1 MAAAGPAGHAPRM
14 TTVAGIIAFALLA
27 AIAPLLGDYQV
38 YLLSLTV
45 VWGTLALSM
54 GLLLGYVGE
63 INFGQA
69 AFVAIAAYASSLLRL
84 KLGFNFWLAAP
95 IALALVM
102 AIAAAVGVITFR
114 LRGPFFALVTLA
126 FGEIVRLIIANWQDL
141 TNGPLGLRE
150 IRPPESILGIN
161 FGGKLGFYYLAL
173 AVLGACTAALARLVR
188 ARTGRLL
195 VAVREDSILA
205 EFAGVHVMRQKVI
218 GLSVSAVVAG
228 LGGVLIGP
236 FLTVLSPAQFS
247 IFASVDMVV
256 MVVVGGIGTLAGPL
270 IGAVFLIYVPE
281 LLSFTRELRPV
292 MIGALLIVMTMF
304 MPGGILGLLQPLRGI
319 RMRRREFAA

>member
-1 MAAAGPAGHAPRM
+1 M
-14 TTVAGIIAFALLA
+14 TLIGTLAFAILA
-27 AIAPLLGDYQV
+27 AVAPVLGDYQV
-38 YLLSLTV
+38 YLLSLTL
-45 VWGTLALSM
+45 VWGILALSM

-69 AFVAIAAYASSLLRL
+69 AFVAISAYASSLLRL
-84 KLGFNFWLAAP
+84 KLGMSFWLAAP
-95 IALALVM
+95 ISLALVLAL
-102 AIAAAVGVITFR
+102 AIGVGVITFR

-141 TNGPLGLRE
+141 TNGPLGLRQ
-150 IRPPESILGIN
+150 IPPPESLLGID
-161 FGGKLGFYYLAL
+161 FGSKLGFFYLAL
-173 AVLGACTAALARLVR
+173 VVLAACTIALARLVR

-195 VAVREDSILA
+195 VAVREDQILA
-205 EFAGVHVMRQKVI
+205 EFTGIHVMRQKVI
-218 GLSVSAVVAG
+218 GLSISAVVAG

-270 IGAVFLIYVPE
+270 VGAVFLVYVPE

-304 MPGGILGLLQPLRGI
+304 MPSGILGLLQPLRGF
-319 RMRRREFAA
+319 RLRRRRKLAT

>member
-1 MAAAGPAGHAPRM
+1 M
-14 TTVAGIIAFALLA
+14 TIIGAIAFGLLA
-27 AIAPLLGDYQV
+27 VVAPLLGDYQV
-38 YLLSLTV
+38 YLLSLTL
-45 VWGTLALSM
+45 VWGLLALSM
-54 GLLLGYVGE
+54 GLMLGYVGE

-69 AFVAIAAYASSLLRL
+69 AFVAIAGYASSLLRM
-84 KLGFNFWLAAP
+84 KLGFSFWLAAP
-95 IALALVM
+95 LSLALVL
-102 AIAAAVGVITFR
+102 ILAAGVGVITFR

-141 TNGPLGLRE
+141 TNGPLGLRQ
-150 IRPPESILGIN
+150 IPPPESFFGID
-161 FGGKLGFYYLAL
+161 FGSKLGFYYLAL
-173 AVLGACTAALARLVR
+173 ATLAACTAALARLAR

-195 VAVREDSILA
+195 LAVREDAVLA
-205 EFAGVHVMRQKVI
+205 EFTGIHVMRQKVI
-218 GLSVSAVVAG
+218 GLCVSAVVAG
-228 LGGVLIGP
+228 LGGVLIAP

-270 IGAVFLIYVPE
+270 VGAVFLIYVPE

-304 MPGGILGLLQPLRGI
+304 MPGGILGLIRPLRHI
-319 RMRRREFAA
+319 RLRRRELPA

>member
-1 MAAAGPAGHAPRM
+1 M
-14 TTVAGIIAFALLA
+14 TVSGVIVFALLA
-27 AIAPLLGDYQV
+27 AMAPLLGDYQV
-38 YLLSLTV
+38 YLLSLTL
-45 VWGTLALSM
+45 VWGILALSM
-54 GLLLGYVGE
+54 GLVLGFVGE

-69 AFVAIAAYASSLLRL
+69 AFVAIAGYTSSLLRM
-84 KLGFNFWLAAP
+84 KLGFSFWLAAP
-95 IALALVM
+95 IALALVL
-102 AIAAAVGVITFR
+102 ALAAAVGIITFR

-150 IRPPESILGIN
+150 IPPPESILGID
-161 FGGKLGFYYLAL
+161 FGSKLGFYYLAL
-173 AVLGACTAALARLVR
+173 VVLAACTAALARLVR

-205 EFAGVHVMRQKVI
+205 EFTGIHVMRQKVI
-218 GLSVSAVVAG
+218 GLSASAVVAG

-236 FLTVLSPAQFS
+236 FLTVLSPGQFS

-292 MIGALLIVMTMF
+292 MIGALLIAMTMF
-304 MPGGILGLLQPLRGI
+304 MPGGILGLARPLRSI
-319 RMRRREFAA
+319 RLRRRELAA

>member
-1 MAAAGPAGHAPRM
+1 M
-14 TTVAGIIAFALLA
+14 TALGTITFAMLA
-27 AIAPLLGDYQV
+27 AVAPFMGDYQV
-38 YLLSLTV
+38 YLLSLTL
-45 VWGTLALSM
+45 VWGILALGM
-54 GLLLGYVGE
+54 GLMLGYVGE

-69 AFVAIAAYASSLLRL
+69 AFVAIAGYTSSLLRM
-84 KLGFNFWLAAP
+84 KLGFSFWFAAP
-95 IALALVM
+95 ISLALVLVL
-102 AIAAAVGVITFR
+102 AACVGVITFR

-150 IRPPESILGIN
+150 ISPPESLFGID
-161 FGGKLGFYYLAL
+161 FGSKLGFYYLAL
-173 AVLGACTAALARLVR
+173 AVLAACTAALARLVR

-205 EFAGVHVMRQKVI
+205 EFTGIHVMRQKVI

-228 LGGVLIGP
+228 LGGVLIAP

-281 LLSFTRELRPV
+281 LLSFTREFRPV

-304 MPGGILGLLQPLRGI
+304 MPGGILGLVRPLCGVRL
-319 RMRRREFAA
+319 RRTELAA

>member
-1 MAAAGPAGHAPRM
+1 M
-14 TTVAGIIAFALLA
+14 TILGAIPFALLA
-27 AIAPLLGDYQV
+27 AVAPLLGDYQV
-38 YLLSLTV
+38 YLMSLTL
-45 VWGTLALSM
+45 VWGILALSM
-54 GLLLGYVGE
+54 GLMLGYVGE

-69 AFVAIAAYASSLLRL
+69 AFVAIAAYTSSLLRM
-84 KLGFNFWLAAP
+84 KLGFSFWVAAP
-95 IALALVM
+95 LSLAVVLAL
-102 AIAAAVGVITFR
+102 AAAVGIITFR

-126 FGEIVRLIIANWQDL
+126 FSEIVRLIIANWQDL
-141 TNGPLGLRE
+141 TNGPLGLRD
-150 IRPPESILGIN
+150 IPPPESLFGID
-161 FGGKLGFYYLAL
+161 FSSKRGFYYLAL
-173 AVLGACTAALARLVR
+173 VVLAACTAALARLVR

-205 EFAGVHVMRQKVI
+205 EFTGIHVMRQKVI

-236 FLTVLSPAQFS
+236 FLTVLSPDQFS
-247 IFASVDMVV
+247 LFASVDMVV
-256 MVVVGGIGTLAGPL
+256 MVVIGGIGTLAGPL

-304 MPGGILGLLQPLRGI
+304 MPGGILGLFRPLRGI
-319 RMRRREFAA
+319 RLRRRELAT